1 MTIVW
6 NQWRCKVFT
15 VQRLLLVSVSK
26 TSDVYS
32 FKTIDQLLKR
42 KSRNSKYL
50 SKPTTMDVP
59 RVIFDTRL
67 YVFGIPTW
75 RSTTLVLLGYGVHE
89 MGKSCSHQVQPNNSP
104 RSQYTFFFFSNPG
117 VDKLIC
123 RAIFNLSWKKFCTRY
138 YSLLLEI
145 LCQSF
150 S

>member
-67 YVFGIPTW
+67 YVFGIPTS
-75 RSTTLVLLGYGVHE
+75 RSTILVLLGYGVHE
-89 MGKSCSHQVQPNNSP
+89 MGKSFSHQVQPNNSP
-104 RSQYTFFFFSNPG
+104 KSQYTFFFFSNPR

-123 RAIFNLSWKKFCTRY
+123 CAIFNLSWKKFCTWY